1 MDAYIITGAAGFIG
15 SNIVQALA
23 QTGSHYLIAVD
34 DLEKRDQFFNL
45 LRAPVTDY
53 YDKHELLSA
62 LSTNE
67 LNHLKIKAIFHQGA
81 CSDTMNHDAPFMMRN
96 NYRYTVELFRWAQAK
111 AIPFLY
117 ASSAAVY
124 GASAVFKEERR
135 YEAPLNI
142 YGYSKFLFDEYM
154 RHYLTYC
161 KLTAPVVGFRYFNVY
176 GFGEQHKGRMASVVL
191 HHYRQYR
198 EKGFVELF
206 GAYDGYAAGEQKRD
220 FIAVEDVAK
229 VNLFFLK
236 NAKTGIYN
244 LGTGLSRSFNDL
256 AAATVNTLRTLSNKK
271 SLSLAEL
278 VEQGLIRYVDF
289 PDSLKGKYQS
299 FTQADISLLRNAGY
313 HEQFLSLEVGIDRYI
328 RLNEQ

>member
-23 QTGSHYLIAVD
+23 KTGSHCLIAVD
-34 DLEKRDQFFNL
+34 DLEKKDQFFNL
-45 LRAPVTDY
+45 LRAPVSDY
-53 YDKHELLSA
+53 YDKHELLLA
-62 LSTNE
+62 LNTDE
-67 LNHLKIKAIFHQGA
+67 LKHLKIKAIFHQGA
-81 CSDTMNHDAPFMMRN
+81 CSDTMNHDASFMMRN

-124 GASAVFKEERR
+124 GASTVFKEERR

-142 YGYSKFLFDEYM
+142 YGYSKFLFDEYV
-154 RHYLTYC
+154 RYYLTDR

-191 HHYRQYR
+191 HHYHQYR

-206 GAYDGYAAGEQKRD
+206 GAYAGYDAGEQRRD
-220 FIAVEDVAK
+220 FISVEDVAR

-256 AAATVNTLRTLSNKK
+256 ATATINTLRALANKK
-271 SLSLAEL
+271 PLSLAEL
-278 VEQGLIRYVDF
+278 VERGLIRYIDF

-299 FTQADISLLRNAGY
+299 FTQADLSLLRSAGY
-313 HEQFLSLEVGIDRYI
+313 HEQFLSLEEGIDRYI

>member
-1 MDAYIITGAAGFIG
+1 MDAYIVTGAAGFIG

-23 QTGSHYLIAVD
+23 QTGHHYLIAVD
-34 DLEKRDQFFNL
+34 DLEKRDQFLNL
-45 LRAPVTDY
+45 LRAPVSDY

-62 LSTNE
+62 LNTNE
-67 LNHLKIKAIFHQGA
+67 LKHLKIKAIFHQGA

-96 NYRYTVELFRWAQAK
+96 NYRYTVQLFQWAQAK

-124 GASAVFKEERR
+124 GSSDVFKEERR

-154 RHYLTYC
+154 RHYLTCYQ
-161 KLTAPVVGFRYFNVY
+161 LTAPVVGFRYFNVY

-191 HHYRQYR
+191 HHYHQYR

-244 LGTGLSRSFNDL
+244 LGTGLS
-256 AAATVNTLRTLSNKK
+256 
-271 SLSLAEL
+271 LSL
-278 VEQGLIRYVDF
+278 IH
-289 PDSLKGKYQS
+289 
-299 FTQADISLLRNAGY
+299 I
-313 HEQFLSLEVGIDRYI
+313 
-328 RLNEQ
+328 